1 MRTLHFGITI
11 ALSAFLLFLV
21 QPIIAK
27 AILPWFG
34 GSAAVWTTCMV
45 FFQVVLVLGY
55 AYADR
60 VARLAPRR
68 QALIHAGVVLAS
80 LAFLPILPSAGL
92 EPEDGSAP
100 IGHILVLLV
109 ATLGLPYFALSTT
122 GPLVQAWF
130 VARAGAARDAVAA
143 NDGGV
148 YRLYALSNA
157 GSLLALI
164 AYPTLVEPQ
173 LGHEAQAISWS
184 VGYGAFAA
192 LVLALAWRFS
202 RVGSALGAAPTG
214 AGVTAL
220 ATEAAP
226 APRLREHL
234 VWLGLGAL
242 GTALLLGVTAHIT
255 QNVAPIPFLWIVP
268 LGLYLLTFII
278 AFEAPRLYVRPLFL
292 ALTGLLAPLMLA
304 ALSFR
309 FKDGH
314 IERGVLHIDAAL
326 PLFALGL
333 FAGCLV
339 CHGELARRK
348 PAPAHLTRFYLML
361 SLGGA
366 VGGLFVG
373 VVAPLCFDWT
383 WELPIALVALA
394 LIASIVSANP
404 LRWLAAVYA
413 VATMVLAGDY
423 VAWVHND
430 ATVIV
435 RDFYGALRVK
445 AYGAPGDSDA
455 THRLVHGTITHGE
468 QYLHDPRRMQ
478 PTTYYGPS
486 SGLGRAIFGTRRDPA
501 ASQTVGLIGLGV
513 GTTLAYARTGD
524 RYVVYE
530 LNPAVVDIARTDF
543 SYLTDAAADVEVV
556 LGDARLQLEREPARG
571 FDVLAIDAF
580 SSDAIPIH
588 LLTREAMVTWKRHMA
603 PGGIIA
609 FHISNRYLDL
619 GPVVAALADADGDT
633 AIFVDDNP
641 SDESGLYSSD
651 WMLIGS
657 RKLAW
662 LEALL
667 TRASVSRVTPP
678 PTFRAWT
685 DDFDNLFE
693 VLK

>member
-27 AILPWFG
+27 SILPWFG

-60 VARLAPRR
+60 VTRLAPKR
-68 QALIHAGVVLAS
+68 QALIHAGVVLVS
-80 LAFLPILPSAGL
+80 LAFLPILPSVGL
-92 EPEDGSAP
+92 KPEDGSAP
-100 IGHILVLLV
+100 IGNILVLLV

-122 GPLVQAWF
+122 GPLVQAWY
-130 VARAGAARDAVAA
+130 VRRARARAEGGGAADDARAS
-143 NDGGV
+143 GV

-157 GSLLALI
+157 GSLLALV

-173 LGHEAQAISWS
+173 LGHEAQATSWS
-184 VGYGAFAA
+184 VGYGAFAV
-192 LVLALAWRFS
+192 LVLVLAWRFS
-202 RVGSALGAAPTG
+202 RVGPVFEGAKAELV
-214 AGVTAL
+214 AA
-220 ATEAAP
+220 AAP
-226 APRLREHL
+226 APRVREHL
-234 VWLGLGAL
+234 VWLSLGAL
-242 GTALLLGVTAHIT
+242 GTVLLLGVTAHIT

-333 FAGCLV
+333 FVGCLV

-348 PAPAHLTRFYLML
+348 PAPEHLTRFYLML
-361 SLGGA
+361 SVGGA

-394 LIASIVSANP
+394 LIASIVSASP

-423 VAWVHND
+423 ISWVHND

-445 AYGAPGDSDA
+445 AYGAPDDPDA

-486 SGLGRAIFGTRRDPA
+486 SGVGRAIFGTRRDPA

-513 GTTLAYARTGD
+513 GTTLAYGRAGD
-524 RYVVYE
+524 HYIAYE
-530 LNPAVVDIARTDF
+530 LNPMVVDIARSEF
-543 SYLTDAAADVEVV
+543 SYLPDSAAEVEVV

-588 LLTREAMVTWKRHMA
+588 LLTREAMATWKRHMA

-619 GPVVAALADADGDT
+619 GPVVAALAAAVGDT

-641 SDESGLYSSD
+641 SDASGLYSSD

-657 RKLAW
+657 PKLAW

-667 TRASVSRVTPP
+667 TRASVSRVVPS

-685 DDFDNLFE
+685 DDFDNLFD